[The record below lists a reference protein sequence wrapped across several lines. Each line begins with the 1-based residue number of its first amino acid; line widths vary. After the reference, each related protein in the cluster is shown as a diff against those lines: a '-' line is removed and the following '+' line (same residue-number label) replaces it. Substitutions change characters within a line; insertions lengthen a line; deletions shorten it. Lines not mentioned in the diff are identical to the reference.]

1 MSNKVLIL
9 GAVNIDIITDAKTI
23 TKEDSNLSTINMS
36 FGGVGG
42 NISFNMASLGV
53 ETHMLTVLSNDY
65 FTPMITKVYKDRN
78 IELHYEI
85 YNKNSNIYMAIMNQG
100 EMVYGFNDMDLINQ
114 FSISFIQK
122 NHSFIDSFDTL
133 ILDNNL
139 PIESLEY
146 LASTYQSKTIAM
158 DAVSISKAP
167 KLHNVLKYL
176 DYLKVNREELSILS
190 SKQEIA
196 SQLKELHQEG
206 VKHLLV
212 TNKDQEILLSNKD
225 VIHKTMPIQAKNIV
239 NPSGCG
245 DAFLSGFMYG
255 IINKK
260 DTSQCLDY
268 AKKQAYKTLF
278 VKESTI

>member
-196 SQLKELHQEG
+196 SQLKELHQKG

-225 VIHKTMPIQAKNIV
+225 IIHKTMPIQAKNIV

>member
-225 VIHKTMPIQAKNIV
+225 IIHKTMPIQAKNIV